1 MLARALPAAL
11 LRAAMP
17 TSIEKP
23 VRTRSIRELGGQY
36 PTPAALAKF
45 LKCVQALGIPARYS
59 MLYIDIH
66 IYIYIYTVVY
76 IYICISIYS
85 YIYIYIYCML
95 ASYIILSHRK
105 TPANAI

>member
-1 MLARALPAAL
+1 MSNTHALARALPAAL

-45 LKCVQALGIPARYS
+45 LKCVQGYLLDIAC
-59 MLYIDIH
+59 YIDIH
-66 IYIYIYTVVY
+66 IKIYIYTVVY

-85 YIYIYIYCML
+85 YIYI
-95 ASYIILSHRK
+95 
-105 TPANAI
+105 

>member
-1 MLARALPAAL
+1 MSNTHALARALPAAL

-45 LKCVQALGIPARYS
+45 LKCVQGYLLDIAC
-59 MLYIDIH
+59 YIDIH
-66 IYIYIYTVVY
+66 IN
-76 IYICISIYS
+76 
-85 YIYIYIYCML
+85 IYIYIHSSIYIYVYLYIHIYIMH
-95 ASYIILSHRK
+95 AS
-105 TPANAI
+105 

>member
-1 MLARALPAAL
+1 MSNTHALARALPAAL

-45 LKCVQALGIPARYS
+45 LKCVQGYL
-59 MLYIDIH
+59 LDI
-66 IYIYIYTVVY
+66 
-76 IYICISIYS
+76 
-85 YIYIYIYCML
+85 
-95 ASYIILSHRK
+95 A
-105 TPANAI
+105 

>member
-1 MLARALPAAL
+1 MSNTHALARALPAAL

-66 IYIYIYTVVY
+66 TYYIYIYSS

-85 YIYIYIYCML
+85 YIYIYCML
-95 ASYIILSHRK
+95 ASYIYNIK
-105 TPANAI
+105 P

>member
-1 MLARALPAAL
+1 MIECRHSTIDVDSNRYTMSNTHALARALPAAL

-45 LKCVQALGIPARYS
+45 LKCVQGYL
-59 MLYIDIH
+59 LDI
-66 IYIYIYTVVY
+66 
-76 IYICISIYS
+76 
-85 YIYIYIYCML
+85 
-95 ASYIILSHRK
+95 A
-105 TPANAI
+105 